1 MATDLGICSQV
12 QIIVFW
18 YLEHVTHFCFILQNR
33 SFIFEW
39 LGILEFMFRW
49 FFFYIFCLGRV
60 VSFECC
66 FWYKESKCTIPRW
79 RNVSCFIKD
88 DFDVSQLI
96 NFWDIFLIINIWFEL
111 AVWEIISTLWPFS
124 ILGMYKLIHC
134 QVNSMIFCFVSIR
147 QVKPFSTDC

>member
-1 MATDLGICSQV
+1 MATDLGICSNNCFLIFGTCHPFLFYSSKQV
-12 QIIVFW
+12 IYIWMAW
-18 YLEHVTHFCFILQNR
+18 YLGIHVQAI
-33 SFIFEW
+33 
-39 LGILEFMFRW
+39 
-49 FFFYIFCLGRV
+49 FFYIFCLGRV

-79 RNVSCFIKD
+79 GNVSCFIKD

-134 QVNSMIFCFVSIR
+134 QVNSMIFCFASIR